1 MPRISGVLVVGCVY
15 ITVLNL
21 AYLADSLVHTGG
33 FSTGM
38 MCFINDIAA
47 ADSLTLFPV
56 IGFIRCP
63 NRRRVMSVF
72 RNRCS
77 SFYLMIAGRAISIA
91 GIAFCVAGG
100 FLCPTKYVLPI

>member
-1 MPRISGVLVVGCVY
+1 MFAGIAGFTAGGIGCAANFGVLVVGCVY

-72 RNRCS
+72 
-77 SFYLMIAGRAISIA
+77 AIDVPLSIS
-91 GIAFCVAGG
+91 
-100 FLCPTKYVLPI
+100 